1 MAKSKKERDPIPD
14 QFKSIDE
21 AAEFWD
27 RHDLADY
34 WDVARKAG
42 LEVDIQRRLFLTAL
56 EPKLAKK
63 LTDCARKQGVS
74 TETLIN
80 VWLSEKL
87 TESAQAKQ

>member
-1 MAKSKKERDPIPD
+1 MRRSSKKREPIP
-14 QFKSIDE
+14 QHFKSVAE

-34 WDVARKAG
+34 WDLTREVSF
-42 LEVDIQRRLFLTAL
+42 EVDIQRRVFLTAL
-56 EPKLAKK
+56 APGLAKK

-80 VWLSEKL
+80 VWLTEKL
-87 TESAQAKQ
+87 TAATQDK